1 MFSKSAT
8 VIIVAYVC
16 SIRRRSRVS
25 ERGFFAATTVAVRLA
40 TSGTDISGR
49 TVAFARFFFGL
60 LAVPAYVAW
69 TRPDIKV
76 RQTGF
81 VVARAVTNAAAV
93 LLVFSALR
101 YTTVTNANMLN
112 MSYPVFVFLL
122 APWVNRERTQR
133 SHYLYLVLAMTG
145 IVLTFALML
154 PGFVM
159 PAGHELLYTMLAAL
173 FSLFGQI
180 CLTAGYRSV
189 RSGAGSV
196 ISAARIVIAA
206 GIGIAFLD
214 EPVTRATLAGGLCIV
229 LALLGVGRSPGPA
242 ADEPPSE

>member
-1 MFSKSAT
+1 MS
-8 VIIVAYVC
+8 
-16 SIRRRSRVS
+16 
-25 ERGFFAATTVAVRLA
+25 
-40 TSGTDISGR
+40 
-49 TVAFARFFFGL
+49 ARFG
-60 LAVPAYVAW
+60 AVLVFLSAAFLPPLRLPYASQLPGPISAAEQW
-69 TRPDIKV
+69 PLRGSSSDCSLCRPTSPGPDPTSRFAKP
-76 RQTGF
+76 GSWW
-81 VVARAVTNAAAV
+81 RAVTNAAAV

-145 IVLTFALML
+145 TVLTFALIL

-206 GIGIAFLD
+206 GIGIAFL
-214 EPVTRATLAGGLCIV
+214 G
-229 LALLGVGRSPGPA
+229 
-242 ADEPPSE
+242 EPPSE